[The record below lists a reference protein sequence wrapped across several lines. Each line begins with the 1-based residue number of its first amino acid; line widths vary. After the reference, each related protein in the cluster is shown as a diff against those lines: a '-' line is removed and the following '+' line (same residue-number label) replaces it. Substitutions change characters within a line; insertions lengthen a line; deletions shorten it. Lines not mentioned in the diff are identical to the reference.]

1 MKKVKYSALISVCWV
16 MTIGLFTSA
25 VFANK
30 GNDSP
35 EFGYELVNFA
45 ADSSNLSRLDCYLK
59 VTYSELQF
67 IKASKK
73 SFRATYKAT
82 IIIQTKDGK
91 EIDKQSFKDDAV
103 IDDIKQTSSTIK
115 FKLNKVTFSLPPDE
129 YQVLMQLQ
137 DMETDR
143 TSEKKAIVTLNDYS
157 GSEMLISH
165 ILFLDRFMATGKQ
178 ITFQPRVSSDQSYD
192 MKLYAYFEVYNIP
205 QADSFTVRYEVL
217 DSGGTVLQSEQF
229 RNKSNGRI
237 TQNVVEIAGDL
248 LTHGSY
254 KIKINAE
261 SSGDSVAMEG
271 RFDWYVAGLP
281 KSFTNI
287 DQAINAVR
295 YIATKEEYAK
305 LQKLPK
311 KKKYEAFVAFWK
323 KRDPTP
329 ETAENEYRREYY
341 KRIVYA
347 NQYYHGLRK
356 EGWKTD
362 MGWVYVMLGAPDSIE
377 REPYNQNFAFLEGR
391 TVKAIQVWIYYK
403 YNRQFIFFD
412 VNGFGEYELENPDT
426 LYEILK

>member
-1 MKKVKYSALISVCWV
+1 MKKVKYSALISVCWAV
-16 MTIGLFTSA
+16 TICLFPSA

-30 GNDSP
+30 ENDSP
-35 EFGYELVNFA
+35 EFSYELVNFA

-59 VTYSELQF
+59 VTYNELQF

-73 SFRATYKAT
+73 SFSATYKAT
-82 IIIQTKDGK
+82 IIIQTRDGK
-91 EIDKQSFKDDAV
+91 EIDKQSFKDDVV
-103 IDDIKQTSSTIK
+103 IDDIKQSSSTIK
-115 FKLNKVTFSLPPDE
+115 FKLSKVIFNLPPDE

-137 DMETDR
+137 DMETER

-157 GSEMLISH
+157 GGKMLISH
-165 ILFLDRFMATGKQ
+165 ILFLDNFVANGKK
-178 ITFQPRVSSDQSYD
+178 ITFQPRVSSEQNSG

-205 QADSFTVRYEVL
+205 QADSFTVYYKVL
-217 DSGGTVLQSEQF
+217 DSDGKVMQSEQF

-261 SSGDSVAMEG
+261 SSGKSVRMEG

-281 KSFTNI
+281 TSFTNI

-295 YIATKEEYAK
+295 YIATKQEYK
-305 LQKLPK
+305 RLQKLPK
-311 KKKYEAFVAFWK
+311 EKKYEAFVAFWK

-347 NQYYHGLRK
+347 NDYYHGLRK

-377 REPYNQNFAFLEGR
+377 REPYNQNTSLLPGR
-391 TVKAIQVWIYYK
+391 TIKAIQVWIYYK

-412 VNGFGEYELENPDT
+412 ANGFGEYELENPDT
-426 LYEILK
+426 LYEIIK